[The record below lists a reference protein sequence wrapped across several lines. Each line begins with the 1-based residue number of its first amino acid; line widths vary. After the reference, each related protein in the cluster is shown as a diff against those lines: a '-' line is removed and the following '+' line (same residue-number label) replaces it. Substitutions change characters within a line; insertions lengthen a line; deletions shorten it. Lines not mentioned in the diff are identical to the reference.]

1 MNHSTQLL
9 VFTLDGRLYALHLA
23 AVERI
28 VRAVELTPLPRAP
41 ELILGL
47 VNVQGR
53 IIPVI
58 NTRRR
63 FSLPGQDLELSDRF
77 ILANTARRTVA
88 LVVDEVIGVID
99 PLEQDMVHPEKITPG
114 LEYIEG
120 VVKLES
126 GILLIYKLERFLSP
140 EEEAVLDRAMEKL
153 KVGNH

>member
-9 VFTLDGRLYALHLA
+9 SFTLDARLYALRLA

-41 ELILGL
+41 ELIPGL
-47 VNVQGR
+47 INVQGR

-63 FSLPGQDLELSDRF
+63 FGLPEQDLELSDRF

-88 LVVDEVIGVID
+88 LVVDAVIGVVD
-99 PLEQDMVHPEKITPG
+99 PLEQNMVHPEKITPG

-126 GILLIYKLERFLSP
+126 GLLLIYKLERFLSP
-140 EEEAVLDRAMEKL
+140 EEEAALDRAVEKL
-153 KVGNH
+153 KVESQ

>member
-1 MNHSTQLL
+1 MPNSTQLL
-9 VFTLDGRLYALHLA
+9 VFTLDTRLYALHLA
-23 AVERI
+23 AVERV
-28 VRAVELTPLPRAP
+28 VRAVELTPLPKVP

-63 FSLPGQDLELSDRF
+63 FGLPEQDLELSDRF

-88 LVVDEVIGVID
+88 LVADETIGVID
-99 PLEQDMVHPEKITPG
+99 PLEPDIIHPEKITPG
-114 LEYIEG
+114 LEYIQG

-126 GILLIYKLERFLSP
+126 GILLIYKLERFLSL
-140 EEEAVLDRAMEKL
+140 EEEAALDRAMEKL
-153 KVGNH
+153 EVESH